1 MKANEEDDDA
11 HLLPFLKLS
20 IFFSVIV
27 AWHDMVDTPDNAN
40 ENLRLFFRIFLNKKD
55 VMTSLS
61 TYVYKGKLCV
71 YALFICGREGVW
83 SHSLVKSLKTH
94 FKPIMHISCKFFW
107 CCSLFAQKKIEWI
120 FFLAYAFLLIM
131 HALWCL
137 YACVLP

>member
-1 MKANEEDDDA
+1 MKANDDDDDA

-27 AWHDMVDTPDNAN
+27 AWHDMVDTSDNAN

-71 YALFICGREGVW
+71 YALFICI
-83 SHSLVKSLKTH
+83 LVRKVFEVT
-94 FKPIMHISCKFFW
+94 
-107 CCSLFAQKKIEWI
+107 
-120 FFLAYAFLLIM
+120 
-131 HALWCL
+131 
-137 YACVLP
+137 V